1 MKYKRIVITR
11 SGGPEVLQVVEE
23 ELPEPKAGEV
33 RVKVLTAGVA
43 FTDILVREG
52 LFPGMPSKPFTPG
65 FDMVGIV
72 DKHGEGVTAPGVGER
87 VAALRKFGC
96 YAEYACV
103 PASELVTVPRHLDP
117 AEAVSLCLTYVTA
130 YQLLHRAARVKEGE
144 RILYHGAGGAVGTA
158 ILQLGRLAGLKMYG
172 TASKGKHDLVAS
184 LGGIPID
191 YKNEDFVERIRSLT
205 GEGVDAVFDPIGG
218 THWLKSYKTL
228 RKGGR
233 LVPFGISS
241 ILKEGKTEVAIGF
254 LILMLLKLIPD
265 RKKVLWLFGT
275 GMWPY
280 SSRELCREDLK
291 KLINLLKEKQ
301 ISPVVAARMPL
312 VEAAR
317 AHELISSASVS
328 GKIVLVCNIT

>member
-23 ELPEPKAGEV
+23 ELPEPRTGEV

-52 LFPGMPSKPFTPG
+52 LFPGMPAKPFTPG

-72 DKHGEGVTAPGVGER
+72 DKHGAGITAPGIGET
-87 VAALRKFGC
+87 VATLRRSGC
-96 YAEYACV
+96 YAGYVCV
-103 PASELVTVPRHLDP
+103 PASELVIVPVNLDP
-117 AEAVSLCLTYVTA
+117 AEAVCLCLTYVTA
-130 YQLLHRAARVKEGE
+130 YQLLHRAARVKQGE

-158 ILQLGRLAGLKMYG
+158 LLQLGRLSGLEMYG

-184 LGGIPID
+184 LGGVPID
-191 YKNEDFVERIRSLT
+191 YKNEDFAERIRNLT
-205 GEGVDAVFDPIGG
+205 GDGVDAVFDPIGG
-218 THWLKSYKTL
+218 THWLQSYKTL

-241 ILKEGKTEVAIGF
+241 ILKDGKMEVAIGF
-254 LILMLLKLIPD
+254 LILILLKLIPD
-265 RKKVLWLFGT
+265 RKKVLWLFGI

-280 SSRELCREDLK
+280 SSRELCRQDLK
-291 KLINLLKEKQ
+291 MLLDLLVQKQ
-301 ISPVVAARMPL
+301 ISPVVAARLPL

-317 AHELISSASVS
+317 AHELISNASIS
-328 GKIVLVCNIT
+328 GKIVLVCNR